1 MRYPEKILVLCC
13 LFCLLVIGGAGF
25 STAAEL
31 TEVDMLKGQI
41 DALTRKLEVLESKMM
56 TMGKPAPETQTVYIP
71 PASNEKKG
79 FLRAMEDIHMGGYID
94 TQYQNTFETSK
105 GQNVGR
111 VFSDRAKDTFSM
123 NAAKLWFE
131 KVANPEGGA
140 GFRLDLLIG
149 ADARYIDFNDGGT
162 TLADEFA
169 FEQAYIQY
177 IAPLYFWQNNDIL
190 PHSIEFKMG
199 RFATLAGFEVIEGP
213 NNWNVS
219 RSVTF
224 GYALPF
230 THTGVRMS
238 YKVLNDFLTIHH
250 GINNGWDSDIGSHT
264 YKTFENAISF
274 SPLKDVTWTTASYI
288 GPENT
293 AAAGPAVG
301 TRFLV
306 TNVLN
311 WNATKKLAFGGD
323 FDMGNQRRVDLEGS
337 DTFES
342 AQWYGFG
349 GYTRYQ
355 FTDKWAAAYRVEL
368 FRDVDRY
375 RNWTGVGVNG
385 AISDFANTVT
395 LEYKLRDDLI
405 MRGEYRIDYANAG
418 DGNVFNGEA
427 HQNTLGGQLIYLF

>member
-1 MRYPEKILVLCC
+1 MAMMLGLGNLK
-13 LFCLLVIGGAGF
+13 
-25 STAAEL
+25 AAEPA
-31 TEVDMLKGQI
+31 EVDILKSQI
-41 DALTRKLEVLESKMM
+41 DTLTRKLEALESKMM
-56 TMGKPAPETQTVYIP
+56 TMEKPAPGAQTVYLP
-71 PASNEKKG
+71 PAGDEKKG

-131 KVANPEGGA
+131 KAANPEGGA
-140 GFRLDLLIG
+140 GFRLDLLVG

-177 IAPLYFWQNNDIL
+177 IAPLSFWKNSDLL
-190 PHSIEFKMG
+190 PHTIEFKAG
-199 RFATLAGFEVIEGP
+199 RFTTLAGYEVIEGP
-213 NNWNVS
+213 NNWNIS

-230 THTGVRMS
+230 THTGVRAS
-238 YKVLNDFLTIHH
+238 YKLFNDFLTVYH
-250 GINNGWDSDIGSHT
+250 GVNNGWDSDIGSHT
-264 YKTFENAISF
+264 YKTFENAVSF
-274 SPLKDVTWTTASYI
+274 SPLKDVTWTTATYI

-293 AAAGPAVG
+293 GAAGPAVG
-301 TRFLV
+301 NRFLV

-311 WNATKKLAFGGD
+311 WKATEKLALGGD
-323 FDMGNQRRVDLEGS
+323 FDMGNQRRVDLDGTDS
-337 DTFES
+337 FQN

-349 GYTRYQ
+349 GYSRYQ
-355 FTDKWAAAYRVEL
+355 FTNKLAAAYRIEL
-368 FRDVDRY
+368 FRDADRY

-385 AISDFANTVT
+385 AASDFVNTVT

-405 MRGEYRIDYANAG
+405 MRGEYRIDYAHAG
-418 DGNVFNGEA
+418 DGNVFNGEP
-427 HQNTLGGQLIYLF
+427 HQNTLGAQLIYLF

>member
-1 MRYPEKILVLCC
+1 MNRIQFL
-13 LFCLLVIGGAGF
+13 I
-25 STAAEL
+25 TAACL
-31 TEVDMLKGQI
+31 IGIGLSPVKVFAEVNEISALKAQI
-41 DALTRKLEVLESKMM
+41 EILNRKLEAMDSKIK
-56 TMGKPAPETQTVYIP
+56 TIEQPLPKTQTVYIP
-71 PASNEKKG
+71 SVSSEKKG
-79 FLRAMEDIHMGGYID
+79 LLRAMEDIHMGGYID

-131 KVANPEGGA
+131 KAANPEGGA
-140 GFRLDLLIG
+140 GFRIDLLIG

-177 IAPLYFWQNNDIL
+177 IAPLCFWQDSNIL
-190 PHSIEFKMG
+190 PHTVEFKAG
-199 RFATLAGFEVIEGP
+199 RFTTLAGFEVIEGP
-213 NNWNVS
+213 NNWNIG

-230 THTGVRMS
+230 THTGIRAS
-238 YKVLNDFLTIHH
+238 YKLFNDFLTVYH

-264 YKTFENAISF
+264 YKTFENAVSF
-274 SPLKDVTWTTASYI
+274 NPVKDVTWTTATYI

-293 AAAGPAVG
+293 GAAGPAVG

-311 WNATKKLAFGGD
+311 WTVNRKFSLGGD
-323 FDMGNQRRVDLEGS
+323 FDMGNQRRVDLDGT
-337 DTFES
+337 DTFEN

-349 GYTRYQ
+349 GYGKYQ
-355 FTDKWAAAYRVEL
+355 FTDRFAAAYRIEL

-375 RNWTGVGVNG
+375 RNWTGAGASG
-385 AISDFANTVT
+385 AISDFVNTVT
-395 LEYKLRDDLI
+395 LEYKITENLI
-405 MRGEYRIDYANAG
+405 GRGEYRIDYAHAG
-418 DGNVFNGEA
+418 DGNVFNGEP